1 VTDPESVSRLLR
13 YAGEIADHEPQVIRD
28 LARWELERL
37 TLLLK
42 QLGADGEAIY
52 EGEDTEWLLGLTAV
66 AQRSI
71 DAVEASRH
79 GGRDL
84 EYRYLQAQRAGI
96 AGGRLRVRR
105 VYVVDGP
112 AEALGLATV
121 LDEQRAAGV
130 EVRLLDESAASDEL
144 RALVFDFVLFDES
157 VSYEIT
163 PALRPGAV
171 RTHLGMTVPRVRD
184 RVSRFARLWEAA
196 TPA

>member
-1 VTDPESVSRLLR
+1 VTDPEAVSRLLR

-52 EGEDTEWLLGLTAV
+52 EGQDTEWLLGLTAV

-71 DAVEASRH
+71 DAVNATRR
-79 GGRDL
+79 GGGDDL
-84 EYRYLQAQRAGI
+84 DHRYLEMQRA
-96 AGGRLRVRR
+96 AAARSVQVRR
-105 VYVVDGP
+105 LFVVASDAE
-112 AEALGLATV
+112 AEALAPVVG
-121 LDEQRAAGV
+121 DQRAAGV
-130 EVRLLDESAASDEL
+130 DVRLLDESAVSGEL
-144 RALVFDFVLFDES
+144 LALVFDFVLFDES

-163 PALRPGAV
+163 PALRPGSV

-196 TPA
+196 GA

>member
-1 VTDPESVSRLLR
+1 MTDPESVSRLLR

-52 EGEDTEWLLGLTAV
+52 EGQDTEWLLGLTAV

-71 DAVEASRH
+71 DAVNATRRGS
-79 GGRDL
+79 GNDL
-84 EYRYLQAQRAGI
+84 DHRYLEMQRQAT
-96 AGGRLRVRR
+96 GRSVRVRR
-105 VYVVDGP
+105 LFVVQSD
-112 AEALGLATV
+112 AEAATLAPV
-121 LDEQRAAGV
+121 VADQRAAGV
-130 EVRLLDESAASDEL
+130 EVRLLDESAVPGEL
-144 RALVFDFVLFDES
+144 LALVFDFVLFDES

-163 PALRPGAV
+163 PALRPGSV

-196 TPA
+196 DA

>member
-42 QLGADGEAIY
+42 QLGAEGEAIY

-66 AQRSI
+66 ARRSI
-71 DAVEASRH
+71 DAVEATR
-79 GGRDL
+79 RDGTDL
-84 EYRYLQAQRAGI
+84 QFRYLQQQRA
-96 AGGRLRVRR
+96 AADRAVRVRR
-105 VYVVDGP
+105 LFVVESPAD
-112 AEALGLATV
+112 AEALAPVLA
-121 LDEQRAAGV
+121 DQRAAGV

-144 RALVFDFVLFDES
+144 RALIFDFVLFDES
-157 VSYEIT
+157 VSYEVT
-163 PALRPGAV
+163 PAVRPGAV

-184 RVSRFARLWEAA
+184 RVSRFARLWEVASA
-196 TPA
+196 G

>member
-1 VTDPESVSRLLR
+1 MTDPEAVSRLLR

-52 EGEDTEWLLGLTAV
+52 EGQDTEWLLGLTSV

-71 DAVEASRH
+71 DALNATRRS
-79 GGRDL
+79 GGADL
-84 EYRYLQAQRAGI
+84 ERRYLELQHAATARSVRI
-96 AGGRLRVRR
+96 RRLF
-105 VYVVDGP
+105 VVESP
-112 AEALGLATV
+112 AEAATLAQV
-121 LDEQRAAGV
+121 VGDHRAAGV
-130 EVRLLDESAASDEL
+130 EVRLLDESAASEEL
-144 RALVFDFVLFDES
+144 LALVFDYVLFDES

-163 PALRPGAV
+163 PADRPGSV

-196 TPA
+196 GA